1 MPNASEADQ
10 RTRFMLRRQCS
21 QEPCGFSPST
31 SDSASLPRRQAWR
44 LSRKLGA
51 GQNGGKRGETPE
63 TLNVRGGSQ
72 AESVARG
79 PLHCGK
85 TARPEEGFSA
95 RGKNPMLPSAAIWHP
110 EMMVSSFSQ
119 IDPDT
124 AILGSA
130 RTTPGCKRGSNGGG
144 IQSRASEFALQGS
157 FHAPARNCSLSSPG

>member
-1 MPNASEADQ
+1 M
-10 RTRFMLRRQCS
+10 
-21 QEPCGFSPST
+21 
-31 SDSASLPRRQAWR
+31 
-44 LSRKLGA
+44 GA

-124 AILGSA
+124 AILQPLPLQDVSVD
-130 RTTPGCKRGSNGGG
+130 RMGGHP
-144 IQSRASEFALQGS
+144 IPRL
-157 FHAPARNCSLSSPG
+157 